1 MSPAMRSD
9 DARTI
14 VVVAER
20 PQLPA
25 AVRERVPA
33 ELALVRWAE
42 HDRVSEM
49 WSRCRPWPWVVI
61 GSGRVPD
68 TLPALLDEQPVVVA
82 WMRNPDGSPGSDW
95 VRLESWGDLNIWLGR
110 LRRVR
115 VGGVGLAPY
124 RGVATADR
132 RVVRA
137 PAVEA
142 LLAAHPRGLA
152 PSPAMARAR
161 SQLAGRSLPCVVRKR
176 GNLLRLEAARSRNG
190 GESR

>member
-25 AVRERVPA
+25 AVRERVSA
-33 ELALVRWAE
+33 EVALVRWTD
-42 HDRVSEM
+42 HQRLPQT
-49 WSRCRPWPWVVI
+49 WGRCHPWPWIVI
-61 GSGRVPD
+61 GSGSVPAG
-68 TLPALLDEQPVVVA
+68 LAELLDQRPVVVA
-82 WMRNPDGSPGSDW
+82 WLGDPSPSPGPDW
-95 VRLESWGDLNIWLGR
+95 IPLEGWAELTAWLGR

-115 VGGVGLAPY
+115 VGGLGLAPY
-124 RGVATADR
+124 RGVATTGDR
-132 RVVRA
+132 IVRA

-152 PSPAMARAR
+152 PSPAMRGARTLLTR
-161 SQLAGRSLPCVVRKR
+161 SSLPCEVRKR
-176 GNLLRLEAARSRNG
+176 GDLLRLEAAGPRNG
-190 GESR
+190 GDRT